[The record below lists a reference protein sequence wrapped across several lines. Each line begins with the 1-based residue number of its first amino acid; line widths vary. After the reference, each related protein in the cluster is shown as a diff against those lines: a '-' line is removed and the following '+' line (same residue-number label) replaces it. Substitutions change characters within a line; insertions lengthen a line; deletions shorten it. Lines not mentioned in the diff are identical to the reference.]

1 MALTT
6 VRPEGMGFN
15 TGRRNMVINGAM
27 QVAQRGTDFNDVANG
42 TYTID
47 RFKLGKN
54 NTDNA
59 VINIDQVTTSPDGF
73 SNSLKISVGTAESA
87 LAADES
93 LLLQHLIEAQNLQH
107 LQNGSSG
114 AQSVTLSFWVRSNKT
129 GTYTAAI
136 RKPDNTDR
144 NQSKE
149 YTISA
154 ADTWEHKSLTFSGDT
169 SGGGI
174 ANDNG
179 AGFFCD
185 WWLAGGS
192 NFTGGTMDTWANTA
206 TQRLSTNQ
214 VNLMDGTNEWY
225 ITGVQLEV
233 GENASDF
240 EHRSYGE
247 EYLNCIR
254 YAYVPGKYGAGG
266 TGSGFLSEI
275 VFPVQMRAT
284 PSCTNVFSAG
294 YDNTNAFGNSPEANE
309 FSISNILSGNGVS
322 WSSAPTSIAQTEQTV
337 DRSFVYPNSGSTPNE
352 STDQNI
358 YVVKFGTGAYIIFDA
373 EF

>member
-1 MALTT
+1 ALTT
-6 VRPEGMGFN
+6 VRPQGMGFN

-47 RFKLGKN
+47 RWKLGKN

-59 VINIDQVTTSPDGF
+59 VINIDRVTTSPDGF

-87 LAADES
+87 LAADEN

-107 LQNGSSG
+107 LQNGLSG
-114 AQSVTLSFWVRSNKT
+114 AQSVTLSFWVRSDKT

-240 EHRSYGE
+240 EHRSFGE
-247 EYLNCIR
+247 ELAACQRYFCKSFDTGVTPGTADGNGAIR
-254 YAYVPGKYGAGG
+254 GVRGDGSFITNLFFPQEMRAAPTVTMYSPTTGASGKVRNLSGAGSDEASAAFSQG
-266 TGSGFLSEI
+266 TRNAGFTFTSTSTEVCI
-275 VFPVQMRAT
+275 
-284 PSCTNVFSAG
+284 
-294 YDNTNAFGNSPEANE
+294 NAHFTAEAE
-309 FSISNILSGNGVS
+309 L
-322 WSSAPTSIAQTEQTV
+322 
-337 DRSFVYPNSGSTPNE
+337 
-352 STDQNI
+352 
-358 YVVKFGTGAYIIFDA
+358 
-373 EF
+373 

>member
-6 VRPEGMGFN
+6 VRPQGMGFV
-15 TGRRNMVINGAM
+15 TGRRNLIINGAM
-27 QVAQRGTDFNDVANG
+27 QVSQRGTDFNDVANG

-73 SNSLKISVGTAESA
+73 LNSLKISVGTAESA

-114 AQSVTLSFWVRSNKT
+114 AQSVTLSFWVRSDKT
-129 GTYTAAI
+129 GTYTVAI

-154 ADTWEHKSLTFSGDT
+154 ANTWEHKSLTFSGDT

-174 ANDNG
+174 TNDNG

-225 ITGVQLEV
+225 ITGIQLEV

-240 EHRSYGE
+240 EHRSFGE
-247 EYLNCIR
+247 ELSLCQR
-254 YAYVPGKYGAGG
+254 YFCKSFDTGVTPGTAAAGG
-266 TGSGFLSEI
+266 AIRGVRGDGSFITNLFFPQEMRAAPTVTMYSPTTGASGKVRNLSGSGSDE
-275 VFPVQMRAT
+275 A
-284 PSCTNVFSAG
+284 SAAFSQGTRNAG
-294 YDNTNAFGNSPEANE
+294 FTFTSTSTEVCVNAHFTAEAE
-309 FSISNILSGNGVS
+309 L
-322 WSSAPTSIAQTEQTV
+322 
-337 DRSFVYPNSGSTPNE
+337 
-352 STDQNI
+352 
-358 YVVKFGTGAYIIFDA
+358 
-373 EF
+373 

>member
-1 MALTT
+1 MSRARDFADLA
-6 VRPEGMGFN
+6 GAADAGGI
-15 TGRRNMVINGAM
+15 TGRNMVVNGAM
-27 QVAQRGTDFNDVANG
+27 TISQRGTDFNDVSNG

-114 AQSVTLSFWVRSNKT
+114 AQSVTLSFWVRSDKT

-214 VNLMDGTNEWY
+214 VNLMDGTK
-225 ITGVQLEV
+225 
-233 GENASDF
+233 DF
-240 EHRSYGE
+240 G
-247 EYLNCIR
+247 
-254 YAYVPGKYGAGG
+254 
-266 TGSGFLSEI
+266 
-275 VFPVQMRAT
+275 
-284 PSCTNVFSAG
+284 
-294 YDNTNAFGNSPEANE
+294 
-309 FSISNILSGNGVS
+309 
-322 WSSAPTSIAQTEQTV
+322 
-337 DRSFVYPNSGSTPNE
+337 
-352 STDQNI
+352 
-358 YVVKFGTGAYIIFDA
+358 
-373 EF
+373 

>member
-6 VRPEGMGFN
+6 VRPQGMGFN

-47 RFKLGKN
+47 RWKLGKN

-59 VINIDQVTTSPDGF
+59 VINIDRVTTSPDGF

-87 LAADES
+87 LAADEN

-107 LQNGSSG
+107 LQNGLSG
-114 AQSVTLSFWVRSNKT
+114 AQSVTLSFWVRSDKT

-240 EHRSYGE
+240 EHRSFGE
-247 EYLNCIR
+247 ELAACQRYFCKSFDTDVTPGTANGNGAIR
-254 YAYVPGKYGAGG
+254 GVRGDGSFISNLFFPQEMRAAPTVTMYSPTTGASGKVRNLSGAGSDEASAAFSQG
-266 TGSGFLSEI
+266 TRNAGFT
-275 VFPVQMRAT
+275 FT
-284 PSCTNVFSAG
+284 T
-294 YDNTNAFGNSPEANE
+294 T
-309 FSISNILSGNGVS
+309 
-322 WSSAPTSIAQTEQTV
+322 
-337 DRSFVYPNSGSTPNE
+337 
-352 STDQNI
+352 STDQCINAH
-358 YVVKFGTGAYIIFDA
+358 FTA
-373 EF
+373 EAEL

>member
-6 VRPEGMGFN
+6 VRPQGMGFN

-114 AQSVTLSFWVRSNKT
+114 AQSVTLSFWVRSDKT

-233 GENASDF
+233 GTNASDF
-240 EHRSYGE
+240 EHRSFGE
-247 EYLNCIR
+247 ELSLCQR
-254 YAYVPGKYGAGG
+254 YFQQQGRD
-266 TGSGFLSEI
+266 GSGGRLFGVQQSSNYGILGI
-275 VFPVQMRAT
+275 DFPQTMRAAPT
-284 PSCTNVFSAG
+284 FTLYG
-294 YDNTNAFGNSPEANE
+294 GNSTTGNITVSGASADSTIAANATNSVTVQPSLMS
-309 FSISNILSGNGVS
+309 FNWNNTLSGSN
-322 WSSAPTSIAQTEQTV
+322 TSKAIWH
-337 DRSFVYPNSGSTPNE
+337 DM
-352 STDQNI
+352 
-358 YVVKFGTGAYIIFDA
+358 GTAATRLSYTLDA
-373 EF
+373 EL

>member
-6 VRPEGMGFN
+6 VRPQGMGFVP
-15 TGRRNMVINGAM
+15 GRRNMVINGAM

-73 SNSLKISVGTAESA
+73 SNSFKISVGTAESA

-114 AQSVTLSFWVRSNKT
+114 AQSVTLSFWVRSDKT

-225 ITGVQLEV
+225 ITGVQLEL

-240 EHRSYGE
+240 EHRSFGE
-247 EYLNCIR
+247 ELELCKR
-254 YAYVPGKYGAGG
+254 YYQQIGGGIGKAPTTTAVDISVVFNPPMRGNPTVSDNGTVIQITNATSADYNQSSVSCSDIDTGVTDGVYGGGRVRFSNFSGLTAGTTYIIDH
-266 TGSGFLSEI
+266 TGSQGG
-275 VFPVQMRAT
+275 A
-284 PSCTNVFSAG
+284 A
-294 YDNTNAFGNSPEANE
+294 AFH
-309 FSISNILSGNGVS
+309 
-322 WSSAPTSIAQTEQTV
+322 
-337 DRSFVYPNSGSTPNE
+337 
-352 STDQNI
+352 
-358 YVVKFGTGAYIIFDA
+358 A
-373 EF
+373 EL

>member
-6 VRPEGMGFN
+6 VRPQGMGFN

-47 RFKLGKN
+47 RWKLGKN

-59 VINIDQVTTSPDGF
+59 VINIDRVTTSPDGF

-87 LAADES
+87 LAADEN

-107 LQNGSSG
+107 LQNGLSG
-114 AQSVTLSFWVRSNKT
+114 AQSVTLSFWVRSDKT

-240 EHRSYGE
+240 EHRSFGE
-247 EYLNCIR
+247 ELAACQRYFCKSFDTGVTPGTADGNGAIR
-254 YAYVPGKYGAGG
+254 GVRGDGSFISNLFFPQEMRAAPTVTMYSPTTGASGKVRNLSGAGSDEASAAFSQG
-266 TGSGFLSEI
+266 TRNAGFT
-275 VFPVQMRAT
+275 FT
-284 PSCTNVFSAG
+284 T
-294 YDNTNAFGNSPEANE
+294 T
-309 FSISNILSGNGVS
+309 
-322 WSSAPTSIAQTEQTV
+322 
-337 DRSFVYPNSGSTPNE
+337 
-352 STDQNI
+352 STDQCINAH
-358 YVVKFGTGAYIIFDA
+358 FTA
-373 EF
+373 EAEL

>member
-6 VRPEGMGFN
+6 VRPQGMGFN
-15 TGRRNMVINGAM
+15 TGRRNLIINGAM
-27 QVAQRGTDFNDVANG
+27 QVSQRGTDFNDVANG

-114 AQSVTLSFWVRSNKT
+114 AQSVTLSFWVRSDKT
-129 GTYTAAI
+129 GTYTVAI

-154 ADTWEHKSLTFSGDT
+154 ANTWEHKSLTFSGDT

-174 ANDNG
+174 TNDNG

-225 ITGVQLEV
+225 ITGIQLEV

-240 EHRSYGE
+240 EHRSFGE
-247 EYLNCIR
+247 ELSLCQR
-254 YAYVPGKYGAGG
+254 YFCKSFDTGVTPGTAAAGG
-266 TGSGFLSEI
+266 AIRGVRGDGSFITNLFFPQEMRAAPTVTMYSPTTGASGKVRNLSGSGSDE
-275 VFPVQMRAT
+275 A
-284 PSCTNVFSAG
+284 SAAFSQGTRNAG
-294 YDNTNAFGNSPEANE
+294 FTFTSTSTEVCVNAHFTAEAE
-309 FSISNILSGNGVS
+309 L
-322 WSSAPTSIAQTEQTV
+322 
-337 DRSFVYPNSGSTPNE
+337 
-352 STDQNI
+352 
-358 YVVKFGTGAYIIFDA
+358 
-373 EF
+373 

>member
-6 VRPEGMGFN
+6 VRPQGMGFN

-47 RFKLGKN
+47 RWKLGKN

-59 VINIDQVTTSPDGF
+59 VINIDRVTTSPDGF

-87 LAADES
+87 LAADEN

-107 LQNGSSG
+107 LQNCLSG
-114 AQSVTLSFWVRSNKT
+114 AQSVTLSFWVRSDKT

-240 EHRSYGE
+240 EHRSFGE
-247 EYLNCIR
+247 ELAACQRYFCKSFDTGVTPGTADGNGAIR
-254 YAYVPGKYGAGG
+254 GVRGDGSFITNLFFPQEMRAAPTVTMYSPTTGASGKVRNLSGAGSDEASAAFSQG
-266 TGSGFLSEI
+266 TRNAGFTFTSTSTEVCI
-275 VFPVQMRAT
+275 
-284 PSCTNVFSAG
+284 
-294 YDNTNAFGNSPEANE
+294 NAHFTAEAE
-309 FSISNILSGNGVS
+309 L
-322 WSSAPTSIAQTEQTV
+322 
-337 DRSFVYPNSGSTPNE
+337 
-352 STDQNI
+352 
-358 YVVKFGTGAYIIFDA
+358 
-373 EF
+373 

>member
-6 VRPEGMGFN
+6 VRPQGMGFN

-47 RFKLGKN
+47 RWKLGKN

-59 VINIDQVTTSPDGF
+59 VINIDRVTTSPDGF

-87 LAADES
+87 LAADEN

-107 LQNGSSG
+107 LQNGLSG
-114 AQSVTLSFWVRSNKT
+114 AQSVTLSFWVRSDKT

-214 VNLMDGTNEWY
+214 VDLMDGTNEWY

-240 EHRSYGE
+240 EHRSFGE
-247 EYLNCIR
+247 ELAACQRYFCKSFDTGVTPGTADGNGAIR
-254 YAYVPGKYGAGG
+254 GVRGDGSFITNLFFPQEMRAAPTVTMYSPTTGASGKVRNLSGAGSDEASAAFSQG
-266 TGSGFLSEI
+266 TRNAGFTFTSTSTEVCI
-275 VFPVQMRAT
+275 
-284 PSCTNVFSAG
+284 
-294 YDNTNAFGNSPEANE
+294 NAHFTAEAE
-309 FSISNILSGNGVS
+309 L
-322 WSSAPTSIAQTEQTV
+322 
-337 DRSFVYPNSGSTPNE
+337 
-352 STDQNI
+352 
-358 YVVKFGTGAYIIFDA
+358 
-373 EF
+373 

>member
-6 VRPEGMGFN
+6 VRPQGMGFN

-47 RFKLGKN
+47 RWKLGKN

-59 VINIDQVTTSPDGF
+59 VINIDRVTTSPDGF

-87 LAADES
+87 LAADEN

-107 LQNGSSG
+107 LQNGLSG
-114 AQSVTLSFWVRSNKT
+114 AQSVTLSFWVRSDKT

-240 EHRSYGE
+240 EHRSFGE
-247 EYLNCIR
+247 ELAACQRYFCKSFDTGVTPGTADGNGAIR
-254 YAYVPGKYGAGG
+254 GVRGDGSFISNLFFPQEMRAAPTVTMYSPTTGASGKVRNLSGAGSDEASAAFSQG
-266 TGSGFLSEI
+266 TRNAGFTFTSTSTEVCI
-275 VFPVQMRAT
+275 
-284 PSCTNVFSAG
+284 
-294 YDNTNAFGNSPEANE
+294 NAHFTAEAE
-309 FSISNILSGNGVS
+309 L
-322 WSSAPTSIAQTEQTV
+322 
-337 DRSFVYPNSGSTPNE
+337 
-352 STDQNI
+352 
-358 YVVKFGTGAYIIFDA
+358 
-373 EF
+373 

>member
-1 MALTT
+1 
-6 VRPEGMGFN
+6 MGFN

-27 QVAQRGTDFNDVANG
+27 QVAQRGTGFNDVANG

-114 AQSVTLSFWVRSNKT
+114 AQSVTLSFWVRSDKT

-233 GENASDF
+233 GTNASDF
-240 EHRSYGE
+240 EHRSFGE
-247 EYLNCIR
+247 ELSLCQR
-254 YAYVPGKYGAGG
+254 YYHQLVDGTNQAIGQGSYYNSGIWQVHVDFPTTMRTAPDLIITAAADHYNITAGNANDSING
-266 TGSGFLSEI
+266 DDNIQVASTRACFLQ
-275 VFPVQMRAT
+275 FT
-284 PSCTNVFSAG
+284 TNVSG
-294 YDNTNAFGNSPEANE
+294 TQ
-309 FSISNILSGNGVS
+309 GNGGHVHS
-322 WSSAPTSIAQTEQTV
+322 ARSTSSVA
-337 DRSFVYPNSGSTPNE
+337 
-352 STDQNI
+352 
-358 YVVKFGTGAYIIFDA
+358 FDA
-373 EF
+373 EL

>member
-1 MALTT
+1 
-6 VRPEGMGFN
+6 G
-15 TGRRNMVINGAM
+15 TG
-27 QVAQRGTDFNDVANG
+27 FNDVANG

-114 AQSVTLSFWVRSNKT
+114 AQSVTLSFWVRSDKT

-233 GENASDF
+233 GTNASDF
-240 EHRSYGE
+240 EHRSFGE
-247 EYLNCIR
+247 ELALCQR
-254 YAYVPGKYGAGG
+254 YFYNHADGAVASDSNVG
-266 TGSGFLSEI
+266 TGTMYNTTVLMCCI
-275 VFPVQMRAT
+275 DFPVEMRALPT
-284 PSCTNVFSAG
+284 FQYINSSAAYRFWRQGAADDFDTWTYLFSESRSSAAIQAESG
-294 YDNTNAFGNSPEANE
+294 
-309 FSISNILSGNGVS
+309 LSGSSGVAGRVQLGG
-322 WSSAPTSIAQTEQTV
+322 SSA
-337 DRSFVYPNSGSTPNE
+337 
-352 STDQNI
+352 
-358 YVVKFGTGAYIIFDA
+358 YIRFDA
-373 EF
+373 EL

>member
-6 VRPEGMGFN
+6 VRPQGMGFV
-15 TGRRNMVINGAM
+15 TGRRNLIINGAM
-27 QVAQRGTDFNDVANG
+27 QVSQRGTDFNDVANG

-114 AQSVTLSFWVRSNKT
+114 AQSVTLSFWVRSDKT
-129 GTYTAAI
+129 GTYTVAI

-154 ADTWEHKSLTFSGDT
+154 ANTWEHKSLTFSGDT

-174 ANDNG
+174 TNDNG

-225 ITGVQLEV
+225 ITGVQLEL

-240 EHRSYGE
+240 EHRSFGE
-247 EYLNCIR
+247 ELSLCQR
-254 YAYVPGKYGAGG
+254 YFCKSFDTGVTPGTAAAGG
-266 TGSGFLSEI
+266 AIRGVRGDGSFITNLFFPQEMRAAPTVTMYSPTTGASGKVRNLSGSGSDE
-275 VFPVQMRAT
+275 A
-284 PSCTNVFSAG
+284 SAAFSQGTRNAG
-294 YDNTNAFGNSPEANE
+294 FTFTSTSTEVCVNAHFTAEAE
-309 FSISNILSGNGVS
+309 L
-322 WSSAPTSIAQTEQTV
+322 
-337 DRSFVYPNSGSTPNE
+337 
-352 STDQNI
+352 
-358 YVVKFGTGAYIIFDA
+358 
-373 EF
+373 

>member
-6 VRPEGMGFN
+6 VRPQGMGFN

-47 RFKLGKN
+47 RWKLGKN

-59 VINIDQVTTSPDGF
+59 VINIDRVTTSPDGF

-107 LQNGSSG
+107 LQNGLSG
-114 AQSVTLSFWVRSNKT
+114 AQSVTLSFWVRSDKT

-240 EHRSYGE
+240 EHRSFGE
-247 EYLNCIR
+247 ELAACQRYFCKSFDTGVTPGTADGNGAIR
-254 YAYVPGKYGAGG
+254 GVRGDGSFITNLFFPQEMRAAPTVTMYSPTTGASGKVRNLSGAGSDEASAAFSQG
-266 TGSGFLSEI
+266 TRNAGFTFTSTSTEVCI
-275 VFPVQMRAT
+275 
-284 PSCTNVFSAG
+284 
-294 YDNTNAFGNSPEANE
+294 NAHFTAEAE
-309 FSISNILSGNGVS
+309 L
-322 WSSAPTSIAQTEQTV
+322 
-337 DRSFVYPNSGSTPNE
+337 
-352 STDQNI
+352 
-358 YVVKFGTGAYIIFDA
+358 
-373 EF
+373 

>member
-6 VRPEGMGFN
+6 VRPQGMGFVP
-15 TGRRNMVINGAM
+15 GRRNMVINGAM

-73 SNSLKISVGTAESA
+73 SNSFKISVGTAESA

-114 AQSVTLSFWVRSNKT
+114 AQSVTLSFWVRSDKT

-225 ITGVQLEV
+225 ITGVQLEL

-240 EHRSYGE
+240 EHRSFGE
-247 EYLNCIR
+247 ELGLCQR
-254 YAYVPGKYGAGG
+254 YFQTSSHSNGYGSTSNGVNAQFNI
-266 TGSGFLSEI
+266 GFMT
-275 VFPVQMRAT
+275 QMRASPT
-284 PSCTNVFSAG
+284 ITLSAAVQYTDG
-294 YDNTNAFGNSPEANE
+294 AANY
-309 FSISNILSGNGVS
+309 
-322 WSSAPTSIAQTEQTV
+322 Q
-337 DRSFVYPNSGSTPNE
+337 
-352 STDQNI
+352 STDVGS
-358 YVVKFGTGAYIIFDA
+358 YFGDTDGGAVNMGSFSGLTKHRVLVMDGSEGHFKMEA
-373 EF
+373 EL

>member
-240 EHRSYGE
+240 EHRSFGE
-247 EYLNCIR
+247 ELAACQR
-254 YAYVPGKYGAGG
+254 YYEHSYPYGTAAGAANGGVGAMHLHAGASRPSGYGLVTTRYTVQKRAAATVTVYSYGG
-266 TGSGFLSEI
+266 TSGQMSNGDSGANIGAVDVIQNGATSFL
-275 VFPVQMRAT
+275 VR
-284 PSCTNVFSAG
+284 N
-294 YDNTNAFGNSPEANE
+294 
-309 FSISNILSGNGVS
+309 
-322 WSSAPTSIAQTEQTV
+322 
-337 DRSFVYPNSGSTPNE
+337 NSGGTFS
-352 STDQNI
+352 DQP
-358 YVVKFGTGAYIIFDA
+358 IIFHYRGDA
-373 EF
+373 EL

>member
-1 MALTT
+1 
-6 VRPEGMGFN
+6 MGFV
-15 TGRRNMVINGAM
+15 TGRRNLIINGAM
-27 QVAQRGTDFNDVANG
+27 QVSQRGTDFNDVANG

-114 AQSVTLSFWVRSNKT
+114 AQSVTLSFWVRSDKT
-129 GTYTAAI
+129 GTYTVAI

-154 ADTWEHKSLTFSGDT
+154 ANTWEHKSLTFSGDT

-174 ANDNG
+174 TNDNG

-225 ITGVQLEV
+225 ITGIQLEV

-240 EHRSYGE
+240 EHRSFGE
-247 EYLNCIR
+247 ELSLCQR
-254 YAYVPGKYGAGG
+254 YFCKSFDTGVTPGTAAAGG
-266 TGSGFLSEI
+266 AIRGVRGDGSFITNLFFPQEMRAAPTVTMYSPTTGASGKVRNLSGSGSDE
-275 VFPVQMRAT
+275 A
-284 PSCTNVFSAG
+284 SAAFSQGTRNAG
-294 YDNTNAFGNSPEANE
+294 FTFTSTSTEVCVNAHFTAEAE
-309 FSISNILSGNGVS
+309 L
-322 WSSAPTSIAQTEQTV
+322 
-337 DRSFVYPNSGSTPNE
+337 
-352 STDQNI
+352 
-358 YVVKFGTGAYIIFDA
+358 
-373 EF
+373 

>member
-1 MALTT
+1 M
-6 VRPEGMGFN
+6 
-15 TGRRNMVINGAM
+15 
-27 QVAQRGTDFNDVANG
+27 
-42 TYTID
+42 
-47 RFKLGKN
+47 
-54 NTDNA
+54 
-59 VINIDQVTTSPDGF
+59 TTSPDGF

-87 LAADES
+87 LAADEN

-107 LQNGSSG
+107 LQNGLSG
-114 AQSVTLSFWVRSNKT
+114 AQSVTLSFWVRSDKT

-240 EHRSYGE
+240 EHRSFGE
-247 EYLNCIR
+247 ELAACQRYFCKSFDTGVTPGTADGNGAIR
-254 YAYVPGKYGAGG
+254 GVRGDGSFITNLFFPQEMRAAPTVTMYSPTTGASGKVRNLSGAGSDEASAAFSQG
-266 TGSGFLSEI
+266 TRNAGFTFTSTSTEVCI
-275 VFPVQMRAT
+275 
-284 PSCTNVFSAG
+284 
-294 YDNTNAFGNSPEANE
+294 NAHFTAEAE
-309 FSISNILSGNGVS
+309 L
-322 WSSAPTSIAQTEQTV
+322 
-337 DRSFVYPNSGSTPNE
+337 
-352 STDQNI
+352 
-358 YVVKFGTGAYIIFDA
+358 
-373 EF
+373 